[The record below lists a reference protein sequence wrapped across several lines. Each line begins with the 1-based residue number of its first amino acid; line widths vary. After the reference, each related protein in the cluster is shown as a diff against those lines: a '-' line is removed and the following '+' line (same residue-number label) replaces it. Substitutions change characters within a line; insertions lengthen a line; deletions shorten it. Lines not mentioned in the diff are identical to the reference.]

1 MSRSIVDKPLSRKE
15 ERQLIE
21 AGRRV
26 LLNGGFPNP
35 ERVGCPGSEILRA
48 IAFRKM
54 DLREVEDWI
63 DHLGCCSPCFVEY
76 DALRNQAV
84 RRRRI
89 QLVGLCVVVLITV
102 GIAAWL
108 WQGTIGSHRRK
119 DENIT
124 RRTQPAPPPVYEQA
138 LLDLRGKSV
147 TRGEVPPPDERPL
160 VLPRHRLALTVYL
173 PFGSEEGEY
182 DLQVS
187 GKSKSPVLT
196 TEGFAE
202 IRNGVTRLQVRLDLT
217 TVPSG
222 TYSLEIREHG
232 YYWNSYPVL
241 VR

>member
-15 ERQLIE
+15 EQQLIE
-21 AGRRV
+21 AGRGV

-89 QLVGLCVVVLITV
+89 QLVGLYAVVLITV

-108 WQGTIGSHRRK
+108 WQDTIGFHRRK

-124 RRTQPAPPPVYEQA
+124 RRTQPAPPVYEEA
-138 LLDLRGKSV
+138 VLDLRGKSV

-160 VLPRHRLALTVYL
+160 VLPGHRLALTVYL
-173 PFGSEEGEY
+173 PFGSEEGKY
-182 DLQVS
+182 DLQIS
-187 GKSKSPVLT
+187 KKSEKPILA
-196 TEGFAE
+196 TEGFAQ

-217 TVPSG
+217 TVSSG
-222 TYSLEIREHG
+222 TYLLEIRQQGH
-232 YYWNSYPVL
+232 YWNSYPVL
-241 VR
+241 VK